1 MQIWTILRSMLTE
14 RGPPGTHVS
23 VSDQLHE
30 VQERAGLVQGTAVST
45 LVASGQP
52 RSRGQVDVGG
62 EESPGRG
69 GGNSWDEENAV
80 CPRWDAGHRGIH
92 LITCTGL

>member
-30 VQERAGLVQGTAVST
+30 VQERAGLVQGTGSQYTGCFWAATVEGT
-45 LVASGQP
+45 G
-52 RSRGQVDVGG
+52 
-62 EESPGRG
+62 GRG
-69 GGNSWDEENAV
+69 WGGIMWE
-80 CPRWDAGHRGIH
+80 GRGEF
-92 LITCTGL
+92 LG